1 MRQINIEHM
10 NNKQRQELLKG
21 LDEYY
26 TNHKELLKESFSQEN
41 TVEIN
46 GLTHIQVDCSAEEW
60 VKSLGGVNIEDIRW
74 QN

>member
-1 MRQINIEHM
+1 M
-10 NNKQRQELLKG
+10 NKKQRQELLKG

-26 TNHKELLKESFSQEN
+26 ANHKELLKESNTLEN
-41 TVEIN
+41 TIEIN

-60 VKSLGGVNIEDIRW
+60 IELVGGVNFEDIKW